1 MIQLQT
7 DDVNK
12 GAGRMYI
19 EWLNKTVDGMFC
31 DLSFAIVWILVIV
44 FCIKSLVL
52 LILHLQST
60 ILQILYVIIS
70 L

>member
-19 EWLNKTVDGMFC
+19 EWLNKTVPSTVDGMFC
-31 DLSFAIVWILVIV
+31 DLSFAIV
-44 FCIKSLVL
+44 
-52 LILHLQST
+52 
-60 ILQILYVIIS
+60 
-70 L
+70 